1 LTSGFVVTLNIA
13 SVQNIYSYQD
23 NSTIPG
29 NNTNNMTDSLNP
41 CQVAHLN
48 VGICQ
53 TYWISQVI
61 FSVFFLVWNL
71 LVAVVLVSVARTQ
84 TINIRKFLREL
95 EHDALLLDGRLRTS
109 YGEKPMKEDLKN
121 LVWSDDDHLADV
133 FQESRIKEE
142 GGVLDNRVSRT
153 DTVHQRSSISGLSEP
168 SLGSEGSRRA
178 SNITTSTEGSGFQ
191 PLDTMMDQDNDSSFT
206 PHVLTEQEIMHKY
219 WRISMNVR
227 LASVALQR
235 WMSSIIG
242 LITTWSA
249 IRMVFWLSHTPN
261 WYGVFMFIIP
271 LLLLPLL
278 ATSYAEVNYEGEK
291 VIQSILP
298 TEKRVFMFQYLYGHP
313 IKMTVYGHAISYGTI
328 GTVVAGILAAF
339 ASKILLQEMSSL

>member
-1 LTSGFVVTLNIA
+1 MS
-13 SVQNIYSYQD
+13 
-23 NSTIPG
+23 G

-191 PLDTMMDQDNDSSFT
+191 
-206 PHVLTEQEIMHKY
+206 
-219 WRISMNVR
+219 
-227 LASVALQR
+227 
-235 WMSSIIG
+235 
-242 LITTWSA
+242 
-249 IRMVFWLSHTPN
+249 
-261 WYGVFMFIIP
+261 
-271 LLLLPLL
+271 
-278 ATSYAEVNYEGEK
+278 
-291 VIQSILP
+291 
-298 TEKRVFMFQYLYGHP
+298 
-313 IKMTVYGHAISYGTI
+313 
-328 GTVVAGILAAF
+328 
-339 ASKILLQEMSSL
+339 